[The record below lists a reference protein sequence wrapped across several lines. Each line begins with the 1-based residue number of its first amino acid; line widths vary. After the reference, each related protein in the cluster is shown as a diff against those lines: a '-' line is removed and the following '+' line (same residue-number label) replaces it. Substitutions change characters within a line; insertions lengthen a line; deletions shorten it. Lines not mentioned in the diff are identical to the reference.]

1 MEPLPDIELADA
13 GTDPRRWAYA
23 TLPKHFISKPDFTT
37 AGPWSLFWLLEVRVA
52 HCVRRARGGSI
63 PERAGADGV
72 EHRHLQPDLDGF
84 SRTLHGAGGLEFSLQ
99 LINAEHAR

>member
-1 MEPLPDIELADA
+1 MGI
-13 GTDPRRWAYA
+13 RYA
-23 TLPKHFISKPDFTT
+23 PKTLDLEASDFTT
-37 AGPWSLFWLLEVRVA
+37 TGPWSLFWLLEVRVA

-99 LINAEHAR
+99 LINAEHARSKREFGNR